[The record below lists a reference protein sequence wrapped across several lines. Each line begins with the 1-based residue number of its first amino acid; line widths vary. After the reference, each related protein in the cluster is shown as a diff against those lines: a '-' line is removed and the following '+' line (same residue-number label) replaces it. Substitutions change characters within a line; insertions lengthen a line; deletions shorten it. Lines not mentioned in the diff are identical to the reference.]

1 MEVVRRWLNKFKSKE
16 KVRSSKNKE
25 TTGNGKEVSKAPA
38 SEEVPSNVTK
48 QKVAAAKQYIEN
60 HYKKQMKSL
69 QERKERRNVLEKKLA
84 DAEVSEEEQNN
95 LLKYLEK
102 KETEYMRLQ
111 RHKMGAD
118 DFEPLTMI
126 GKGAFGE
133 VRVCR
138 EKATGHVYAM
148 KKLKKS
154 EMLRRGQVEHVKA
167 ERNLLAEVD
176 SNCIVKLYCSFQDE
190 EYLYLI
196 MEYLPGGDMMT
207 LLMRKDTLTE
217 DEARFYVGE
226 TVLAIESIHKHNYI
240 HRDIKPDNLLLD
252 KNGHMKLSDFGL
264 CKPLDCSN
272 LQEKDFTL
280 ANNLSGALQSD
291 GRPVVPKRTQQEQ
304 LQHWQRNRRMLTI
317 CYASVC
323 SLQLL
328 PILYDEKSGVQS
340 YQHPLIFQA
349 YSTVGTP
356 DYIAPEVLL
365 KKGYGMECDWWSLG
379 AIMYEMLVGYPPF
392 YSDEPMSTCRKIV
405 NWRTHLKFPEEA
417 KLSPEAK
424 DLISR
429 LLCNVEQRLGT
440 KGADEIKAHP
450 WFKGIDWD
458 KLYQMKAAFIPEVN
472 DELDTQNFEKFEEAD
487 NEIQTSSKAGPWRKM
502 LSSKDINFV
511 GYTYKNFEIV
521 NDHQLPGIAEL
532 KKKSTKTKRP
542 SIKSLFDDESAKAAS
557 QPVQGSFL
565 GMLPPQLEV
574 PEKQNESK

>member
-1 MEVVRRWLNKFKSKE
+1 MDSARSWFKKFQPRDKTKKKEVACS
-16 KVRSSKNKE
+16 
-25 TTGNGKEVSKAPA
+25 GKEGSKPPE
-38 SEEVPSNVTK
+38 SDELPSNVTK

-60 HYKKQMKSL
+60 HYKEQMKNI

-84 DAEVSEEEQNN
+84 DADVTKEEQNN

-118 DFEPLTMI
+118 DFELLTMI

-138 EKATGHVYAM
+138 EKKSGQVYAM

-190 EYLYLI
+190 EFLYLI

-226 TVLAIESIHKHNYI
+226 TILAIESIHKHNYI

-252 KNGHMKLSDFGL
+252 KHGHMKLSDFGL
-264 CKPLDCSN
+264 CKPLDCSI
-272 LQEKDFTL
+272 LKEQDF
-280 ANNLSGALQSD
+280 AMGNNVSGPLRSD
-291 GRPVVPKRTQQEQ
+291 GRPSAPKRSQQEQ
-304 LQHWQRNRRMLTI
+304 LQHWQRNRRML
-317 CYASVC
+317 
-323 SLQLL
+323 
-328 PILYDEKSGVQS
+328 
-340 YQHPLIFQA
+340 A

-417 KLSPEAK
+417 KLSPEAQ
-424 DLISR
+424 DLISK
-429 LLCNVEQRLGT
+429 LLCNVEKRLGT
-440 KGADEIKAHP
+440 KGADEIKAHS
-450 WFKGIDWD
+450 WFDGLQWD
-458 KLYQMKAAFIPEVN
+458 ILYQMEAAFIPEVN
-472 DELDTQNFEKFEEAD
+472 NELDTQNFEKFEELFTSYGFMLQP
-487 NEIQTSSKAGPWRKM
+487 ESQIQVSSKSGPWRKM
-502 LSSKDINFV
+502 LSSKDANFV

-521 NDHQLPGIAEL
+521 KDHQVPGI
-532 KKKSTKTKRP
+532 
-542 SIKSLFDDESAKAAS
+542 DNESDYANQ

-565 GMLPPQLEV
+565 NLLPPKFEV
-574 PEKQNESK
+574 PQNKDNVHKSTKEPSTFR